1 MRTIVFA
8 AITALTTTV
17 MLAGTSLPGVTPG
30 ARTFKL
36 NNAVGKN
43 AIKFVS
49 KAPAEDINGTADGVT
64 GSFEFD
70 PGNIEAAKGTVD
82 VAVRS
87 MKTAISKRDD
97 HMYSSVWLDADTYP
111 TITFKLTRIEN
122 VTVST
127 NGQQPTVIARAIG
140 TFTLHGVTK
149 PFQAPINLT
158 YVKSSTETKKRS
170 GGDLVALKVNFEIF
184 LKDFNVKG
192 KEGVIGKSVGEK
204 ITCEVDLFAN
214 S

>member
-1 MRTIVFA
+1 MRSIALAV
-8 AITALTTTV
+8 ITALTTSV
-17 MLAGTSLPGVTPG
+17 MIAGTSIPGVTPG
-30 ARTFKL
+30 ARKFSL

-43 AIKFVS
+43 AIKFIS
-49 KAPAEDINGTADGVT
+49 KAPAEDINGTADGLS
-64 GSFEFD
+64 GSFELD
-70 PGNIEAAKGTVD
+70 PSNIEAAKGTID
-82 VAVRS
+82 VSVRS
-87 MKTAISKRDD
+87 MKTAMSKRDE
-97 HMYSSVWLDADTYP
+97 HMYSSVWLDADKYP

-158 YVKSSTETKKRS
+158 YVKASAETKKRAS
-170 GGDLVALKVNFEIF
+170 GDLVALKVNFEIF
-184 LKDFNVKG
+184 LKDFDIKG